1 MTIMA
6 DRKAWHWKR
15 REINQEERRE
25 SRSQE
30 ETESKVG
37 AWERRDKARA
47 FILLLQRAGRR
58 R

>member
-1 MTIMA
+1 MA
-6 DRKAWHWKR
+6 DRKEWHWKR

-25 SRSQE
+25 SRPQE
-30 ETESKVG
+30 ETESKVE

-47 FILLLQRAGRR
+47 FILLLQREGRR